1 MSVPFHIYRAKVRLH
16 VSSFAP
22 LARWVHVPLELAFC
36 CLVTDRADL
45 CPTAGESVLTG
56 SGPKW
61 QRTRRLLTPSFH
73 FAILKPYVKVFSE
86 CTDVLL
92 VSGAASTVDYQPC
105 STMHCAA
112 YNSSRLECTILRHP
126 MLNASGWVSL
136 ALIASTISIL
146 YERLCEAAP
155 DGYVL
160 VLV

>member
-1 MSVPFHIYRAKVRLH
+1 MSVPFHIYRAKVRLY

-92 VSGAASTVDYQPC
+92 VSGAA
-105 STMHCAA
+105 
-112 YNSSRLECTILRHP
+112 YNSS
-126 MLNASGWVSL
+126 
-136 ALIASTISIL
+136 
-146 YERLCEAAP
+146 
-155 DGYVL
+155 
-160 VLV
+160 